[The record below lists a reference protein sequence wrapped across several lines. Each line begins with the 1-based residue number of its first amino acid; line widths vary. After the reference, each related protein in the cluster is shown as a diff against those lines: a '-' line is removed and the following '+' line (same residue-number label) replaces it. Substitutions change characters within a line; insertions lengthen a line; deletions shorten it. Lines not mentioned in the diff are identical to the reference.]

1 MKTLV
6 AAGVTALLLAA
17 PAQAQIQSPS
27 AVPAIPTPATYLTV
41 VAEGEVT
48 RTPDVAE
55 LSGGVVTTA
64 PTAAAAMAANARAMT
79 AVVEALRAAGVAER
93 DIQTR
98 GIGLQATYSYEERQQ
113 RLTGYQASNTVG
125 LRLRDLANAGAL
137 LDALVKAGANQIS
150 GPSFRLDKPEA
161 ALDEARVQAIATA
174 RARAALYAKAAG
186 MTVKRIEAISEATDI
201 GRPEPQPM
209 LMRSAKAEMAD
220 AAPPV
225 APGEVGL
232 GVRVT
237 VRFELQ

>member
-1 MKTLV
+1 MTKLAAAATL
-6 AAGVTALLLAA
+6 ACLLAA
-17 PAQAQIQSPS
+17 PALAQ
-27 AVPAIPTPATYLTV
+27 VPIATPATVPTAATFLTV

-79 AVVEALRAAGVAER
+79 AVVAALRAAGVAER

-98 GIGLQATYSYEERQQ
+98 GLGLQATYSYEERQQ
-113 RLTGYQASNTVG
+113 RLTGYQATNTVA
-125 LRLRDLANAGAL
+125 LRLRDIAKAGTL

-161 ALDEARVQAIATA
+161 ALDEARVQAVTTA
-174 RARAALYAKAAG
+174 RARATLYAQAAG
-186 MTVKRIEAISEATDI
+186 MTVKRIESISEAGDLGTPD
-201 GRPEPQPM
+201 PQPM
-209 LMRSAKAEMAD
+209 LMRAAKAEMAD

-225 APGEVGL
+225 APGEVNL
-232 GVRVT
+232 GVRLT